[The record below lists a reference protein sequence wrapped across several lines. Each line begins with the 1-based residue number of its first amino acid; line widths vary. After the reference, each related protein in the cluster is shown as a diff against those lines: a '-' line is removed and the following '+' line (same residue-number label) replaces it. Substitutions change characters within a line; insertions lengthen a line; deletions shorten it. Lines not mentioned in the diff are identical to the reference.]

1 MKHSAAVITVSD
13 RCSRG
18 ERMDT
23 AGPAVERLLEENGY
37 EVMHR
42 ACVPDDAERIREE
55 LIGCSDE
62 LGAAFV
68 LTVGGTGFSPRDV
81 TPEATMSVVERLV
94 PGLPEAMRMAGMAIT
109 PRACLSRA
117 AAGIRGRTLILNLP
131 GSERA
136 AVENLSAVI
145 RPVAHG
151 LDMLLGSGSSDC
163 GEDGRLDPGG
173 KRGAGENGCKKRS

>member
-1 MKHSAAVITVSD
+1 MKRTAAVITVSD

-18 ERMDT
+18 EREDT
-23 AGPAVERLLEENGY
+23 AGPAVVRLLEENGY
-37 EVMHR
+37 EIAYR
-42 ACVPDDAERIREE
+42 ACVPDDGERIREE
-55 LIGCSDE
+55 LIGCADE

-81 TPEATMSVVERLV
+81 TPEATMSVVERPV
-94 PGLPEAMRMAGMAIT
+94 PGLPEAMRAAGMRVT
-109 PRACLSRA
+109 ERACLSRA

-145 RPVAHG
+145 GSVAHG
-151 LDMLLGSGSSDC
+151 LDVLRGNGSTDC
-163 GEDGRLDPGG
+163 GE
-173 KRGAGENGCKKRS
+173 GER